1 MTKVTV
7 NPQPMQHVPP
17 SSQAVSQ
24 STSEVQVTDARGRVI
39 TMRKPNPITRL
50 RFIDAM
56 GESSTNRL
64 WVSNVWALMFVAA
77 IDGQP
82 VPAPSNKNQIEAL
95 YQRLDDDGIEVV
107 SDAFE
112 QHFTE
117 KTDVDENLAKK

>member
-1 MTKVTV
+1 MSKVTV
-7 NPQPMQHVPP
+7 NPGGAAMAP
-17 SSQAVSQ
+17 SSQVVAHAA
-24 STSEVQVTDARGRVI
+24 SEVQVTDARGRTI

-50 RFIDAM
+50 RFIEAM

-77 IDGQP
+77 IDGSP

-95 YQRLDDDGIEVV
+95 YQRLDDDGIV
-107 SDAFE
+107 SVSEAFE

-117 KTDVDENLAKK
+117 KTEVDEDLAKK